1 MGDPPGQAPP
11 PIICVIAATCL
22 AYGLALLVPS
32 LARLAEVSAI
42 PIDRRHLMLAAGGL
56 AVAPVLP
63 RPAVAAATAADLA
76 LVLAADCSGSMRSEH
91 YDLQQQGYAA
101 AFRQKDV
108 IRAITGG
115 LHRTVAITYFQW
127 SGYFLQHH
135 SIPWTLLRTPADIE
149 AFAATLE
156 KLPRNI
162 YSGGTS
168 PAGAIEYGR
177 RLLAE
182 LPAVPQRRV
191 IDISGDGRSNNGP
204 PPAPVRDAAVAEH
217 ITINGLPILHME
229 PDIDQY
235 YAENVIGGPGA
246 FMVPARDF
254 AAFAEAIHK
263 KLILEMAGTGQ
274 SAG

>member
-1 MGDPPGQAPP
+1 M
-11 PIICVIAATCL
+11 
-22 AYGLALLVPS
+22 
-32 LARLAEVSAI
+32 
-42 PIDRRHLMLAAGGL
+42 
-56 AVAPVLP
+56 
-63 RPAVAAATAADLA
+63 ADLA
-76 LVLAADCSGSMRSEH
+76 LVLAADCSGSMRTEH

-115 LHRTVAITYFQW
+115 LNRLVAITYFQW
-127 SGYFLQHH
+127 SGYLLQHH
-135 SIPWTLLRTPADIE
+135 SVPWTILRTPADVE
-149 AFAATLE
+149 RFATVLE
-156 KLPRNI
+156 QLPRSI

-177 RLLAE
+177 RLLRIAPVE
-182 LPAVPQRRV
+182 ASRRV
-191 IDISGDGRSNNGP
+191 IDVSGDGRSNNGP
-204 PPAPVRDAAVAEH
+204 PPAPVRDAAVAEQ

-229 PDIDQY
+229 PDIDAY

-263 KLILEMAGTGQ
+263 KLILEMAGGNDADRDAAADRQ
-274 SAG
+274 GRPGSPRA

>member
-1 MGDPPGQAPP
+1 
-11 PIICVIAATCL
+11 
-22 AYGLALLVPS
+22 
-32 LARLAEVSAI
+32 
-42 PIDRRHLMLAAGGL
+42 MLAAGGL
-56 AVAPVLP
+56 AVAPTLP
-63 RPAVAAATAADLA
+63 RPAAAAPSADLA

-91 YDLQQQGYAA
+91 YDLQQRGYAS

-127 SGYFLQHH
+127 SGYLLQHH
-135 SIPWTLLRTPADIE
+135 SVPWTLLRTQADVE
-149 AFAATLE
+149 SFAVLLE
-156 KLPRNI
+156 KLPRSI
-162 YSGGTS
+162 FSGGTS
-168 PAGAIEYGR
+168 PAGAIEFGR

-182 LPAVPQRRV
+182 PPVVPQRQV
-191 IDISGDGRSNNGP
+191 IDVSGDGRSNNGP
-204 PPAPVRDAAVAEH
+204 PPAPVRDQAVADQ

-229 PDIDQY
+229 PDIDSY
-235 YAENVIGGPGA
+235 YAENVIGGPGS